1 MEKARNYCEKQFIE
15 NEKKLNFKNNSLYC
29 PFYFDGILCWNQ
41 TKANSLAY
49 QNCPSYVVGFVNS
62 SEYATIFCT
71 SDGSWERKKGKLN
84 RTYTNY
90 ENCMLV
96 DKEEDLLIV
105 MKAFSLKYILIIR

>member
-1 MEKARNYCEKQFIE
+1 MK
-15 NEKKLNFKNNSLYC
+15 KNNTLYC

-49 QNCPSYVVGFVNS
+49 QSCPSYIVGFANS

-71 SDGSWERKKGKLN
+71 SEGAWERNKLKQN

-96 DKEEDLLIV
+96 DKGEDLLIV
-105 MKAFSLKYILIIR
+105 IKFIHLKHNYT